1 MWFSRRT
8 WIKKRWKYV
17 DLAEDS
23 AITKIFKMIQTHQ
36 ISQLKKLI
44 QNMDAATKEVLKKY
58 ETEIETLQQQV

>member
-1 MWFSRRT
+1 M
-8 WIKKRWKYV
+8 